1 MQDFILE
8 LLFREKMMKRDQKY
22 YRSNTAFYRTISYL
36 KVAGMIHSNKKEQF
50 NEYMLTEKGK
60 LFAIWLSGL
69 PDNAFIVQEFE
80 KKFGKSEDLEIAK
93 AF

>member
-1 MQDFILE
+1 MQDFMLE

-36 KVAGMIHSNKKEQF
+36 KIAGMIASDKKEQF
-50 NEYMLTEKGK
+50 NEYRLTEKGK
-60 LFAIWLSGL
+60 LFAVWLCGL
-69 PDNAFIVQEFE
+69 PDNSFMVQEFE
-80 KKFGKSEDLEIAK
+80 KKFGESEELDIAR